1 MLCRTMDYWLK
12 IGFQVINHLTAY
24 DQVNVIVI
32 LYWLIV
38 GHTELPCFAQG
49 TSAGLGSKI
58 RPYVP
63 EDLHASASQN
73 RGILLTFNYCKAFPW
88 IYIAYLWSAL
98 ESHSVSTVNTDR
110 SADKKLQIYCMTKDL
125 RKAS

>member
-1 MLCRTMDYWLK
+1 MDYWFK
-12 IGFQVINHLTAY
+12 IGFQVTNHLTGY
-24 DQVNVIVI
+24 DQVHVIVI

-73 RGILLTFNYCKAFPW
+73 RGILLTFNYCKAFLW

-110 SADKKLQIYCMTKDL
+110 SADKIATNILYDE
-125 RKAS
+125 RPEES